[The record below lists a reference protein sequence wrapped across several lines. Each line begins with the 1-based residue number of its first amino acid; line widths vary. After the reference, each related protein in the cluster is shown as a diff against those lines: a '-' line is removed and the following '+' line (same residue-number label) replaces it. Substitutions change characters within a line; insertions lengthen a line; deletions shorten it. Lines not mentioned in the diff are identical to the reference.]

1 MSCPR
6 PIDAVLARAARWTV
20 EHGLLQDVLPTL
32 PAESV
37 DAVVT
42 DPPYELGFMGK
53 GWDRSGIA
61 FDPATWAAVLRVLK
75 PGGHLLAFGGSR
87 TFHRVAC
94 AIEATGL
101 EVRDTLSWLY
111 GTGFPKSLNVGE
123 GRGTALKPAW
133 EPIILARK
141 PLVGTVAANVEAH
154 GTGALNIDAC
164 RIAYAGADDM
174 DNARVPQP
182 AFNSSSGLVYNMQT
196 GTGRNGEMFDPGKGR
211 WPANVVLDE
220 EAAAALDASDNH
232 SPGAGPS
239 RFFYTAKAS
248 RAERDAGCES
258 LPARTGAEATDSE
271 EGQARLNSPRTGAG
285 RTGGARN
292 IHPTV
297 KPVALMR
304 WLVRLVTPP
313 GGVVLDP
320 FAGSG
325 STGVAALREGRRFV
339 GVEQSGEYVEIARCR
354 LAHGAPDDA
363 QGDLFAGGAP

>member
-6 PIDAVLARAARWTV
+6 PVDAVLARAAPWTV
-20 EHGLLQDVLPTL
+20 AHGLLQDVLPTL
-32 PAESV
+32 PLESV

-42 DPPYELGFMGK
+42 DPPYELGFMSK
-53 GWDRSGIA
+53 SWDRSGIA

-87 TFHRVAC
+87 TFHRIAV
-94 AIEATGL
+94 AIEDAGF

-111 GTGFPKSLNVGE
+111 GTGFPKSLNLGD

-141 PLVGTVAANVEAH
+141 PLVGTVATNVQVH
-154 GTGALNIDAC
+154 STGALNIDAC
-164 RIAYAGADDM
+164 RIGTTRGVPASHSKTPSAVGVVGIGARRL
-174 DNARVPQP
+174 A
-182 AFNSSSGLVYNMQT
+182 AEL
-196 GTGRNGEMFDPGKGR
+196 DPNVGR

-220 EAAAALDASDNH
+220 EAAAALNAATEDQG
-232 SPGAGPS
+232 GAS
-239 RFFYTAKAS
+239 RFFYVAKAG

-258 LPARTGAEATDSE
+258 LPARSGAEATDSE
-271 EGQARLNSPRTGAG
+271 AGQARLNSPRTGAG

-304 WLVRLVTPP
+304 WLVRLITPA

-320 FAGSG
+320 FTGSG
-325 STGVAALREGRRFV
+325 TTGMAAMETGRRFV
-339 GVEQSGEYVEIARCR
+339 GVEQSAEYVEIARLR
-354 LAHGAPDDA
+354 VAHAALDVA
-363 QGDLFAGGAP
+363 SEEERRQGDLFAGMSP